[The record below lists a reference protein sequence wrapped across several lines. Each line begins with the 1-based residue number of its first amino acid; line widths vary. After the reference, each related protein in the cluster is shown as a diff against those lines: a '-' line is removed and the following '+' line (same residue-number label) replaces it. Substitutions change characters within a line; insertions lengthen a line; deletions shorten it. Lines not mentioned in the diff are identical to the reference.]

1 MFKNQCYSNSAF
13 GIVGFHSA
21 VVVKPGILAD
31 TGAALF
37 KDLSA
42 VLLCWVGLVGV
53 SCPLVLPHPVCF
65 FKTGALGY
73 TTVSWLWKRK
83 QSVGQVS
90 TEFSVQKVS
99 GNLMEAR
106 LLMYDSRRSKLP

>member
-42 VLLCWVGLVGV
+42 VLLCRVGLVGV
-53 SCPLVLPHPVCF
+53 SCPLVLPRAQF
-65 FKTGALGY
+65 
-73 TTVSWLWKRK
+73 VSLKQVPWDTQ
-83 QSVGQVS
+83 QSVGCGRGN
-90 TEFSVQKVS
+90 KV
-99 GNLMEAR
+99 LDR
-106 LLMYDSRRSKLP
+106 

>member
-42 VLLCWVGLVGV
+42 VLLCRVGLVGV
-53 SCPLVLPHPVCF
+53 SCPLVLPRAQFVSLNRCLGIHNSQLAVEEETKCW
-65 FKTGALGY
+65 TG
-73 TTVSWLWKRK
+73 KH
-83 QSVGQVS
+83 
-90 TEFSVQKVS
+90 
-99 GNLMEAR
+99 
-106 LLMYDSRRSKLP
+106 